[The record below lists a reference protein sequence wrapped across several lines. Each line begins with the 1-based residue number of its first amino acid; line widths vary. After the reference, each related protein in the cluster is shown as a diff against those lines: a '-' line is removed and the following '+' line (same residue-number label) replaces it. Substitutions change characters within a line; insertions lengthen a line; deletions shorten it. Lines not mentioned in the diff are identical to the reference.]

1 MVPTLEGKTCQV
13 FVNEK
18 NGIGITHKEA
28 DLLSV
33 IACAWLPFWG
43 YFAIGAVLPE
53 ALSATR

>member
-1 MVPTLEGKTCQV
+1 MVSTLEGKTCQV

-18 NGIGITHKEA
+18 NRIGITLKEA

-43 YFAIGAVLPE
+43 YFAICAVSPE
-53 ALSATR
+53 ALSTTR